1 MKNFL
6 EMLENFKTLPD
17 GTYDINK
24 NPIKHDY
31 GFQVSFHQIGKKYS
45 EKEYNSL
52 VKEMMKITK
61 SVPEFGIF
69 EGNEPHVS
77 FWVQSEALAKEICKK
92 YFQLAYWDWKY
103 FSTRKVNN

>member
-1 MKNFL
+1 MKKFL
-6 EMLENFKTLPD
+6 KMLDGFKTLPD

-24 NPIKHDY
+24 HPIKHDY

-45 EKEYNSL
+45 DTEYNFL
-52 VKEMMKITK
+52 VKKMMKVTK

-77 FWVQSEALAKEICKK
+77 FWVQSEVLAKEICKN
-92 YFQLAYWDWKY
+92 YSQLAYWDWKN
-103 FSTRKVNN
+103 FTTRKFR